1 MTYDELWRNLVPV
14 YGNNEAKA
22 ITRMVLEEC
31 FGFTL
36 TDIVSGGVERLPKSE
51 AKHLKDIFKRLKK
64 AEPVQYVLGKA
75 WFYNRKFIVRPG
87 VLIPRPETET
97 LCDAIINNSDI
108 KDKDAK
114 LLDIGTGSGC
124 IAITLALEMPKAR
137 VSAWDIS
144 DDALNIAKENAKS
157 LEASIEFEKQDA
169 LIAYLSKGIIQ
180 EWDVI
185 VSNPPYI
192 CDKERDSMDANVLY
206 YEPSMAL
213 FVPNDDPLKFYMA
226 IAKYALL
233 ALKPNGNLYFEINP
247 IYAEDII
254 EMLSRK
260 GFYDVKI
267 IKDQFDK
274 KRFIH
279 GRKENN

>member
-31 FGFTL
+31 FDFTL
-36 TDIVSGGVERLPKSE
+36 TDIVSGGVERLPESE
-51 AKHLKDIFKRLKK
+51 AKHLKDIFKRLEK

-192 CDKERDSMDANVLY
+192 CDKERDSMDANVLD
-206 YEPSMAL
+206 YEPSLAL